1 MSAIL
6 STLSQ
11 PTMFAGKDRTQGMPA
26 RSHMPAMWAMCATTA
41 AIASTLLIG
50 TGVVTSVSLFA
61 LALSLVLLTLLV
73 VLISLILS
81 GLTGLV
87 GLVGLTEGP
96 VPGTTKGA

>member
-1 MSAIL
+1 MSVIRG
-6 STLSQ
+6 TMSQ

-26 RSHMPAMWAMCATTA
+26 RSPMRAMWATTA
-41 AIASTLLIG
+41 AIASILLIG

-61 LALSLVLLTLLV
+61 LVLSLVLLALLA

>member
-1 MSAIL
+1 MSAIWS
-6 STLSQ
+6 STSQ
-11 PTMFAGKDRTQGMPA
+11 PAMFAGKDRTQGMPA
-26 RSHMPAMWAMCATTA
+26 RSRMYAMWAATAT
-41 AIASTLLIG
+41 IASILLIG
-50 TGVVTSVSLFA
+50 TGVATSVSLFA
-61 LALSLVLLTLLV
+61 LVLSLVLLALLA

>member
-1 MSAIL
+1 
-6 STLSQ
+6 
-11 PTMFAGKDRTQGMPA
+11 
-26 RSHMPAMWAMCATTA
+26 MWAMGATTA
-41 AIASTLLIG
+41 AIASILVIG
-50 TGVVTSVSLFA
+50 TGVVTSVSLFV
-61 LALSLVLLTLLV
+61 LVLILVLLALLV

>member
-1 MSAIL
+1 MLAIQGIL
-6 STLSQ
+6 SKSA
-11 PTMFAGKDRTQGMPA
+11 MFAGKDRTQGMPS
-26 RSHMPAMWAMCATTA
+26 RSPMRAMCTATA
-41 AIASTLLIG
+41 AIASILLSR

-61 LALSLVLLTLLV
+61 LVLSLVLLALLV

-96 VPGTTKGA
+96 VPGTTRGA

>member
-1 MSAIL
+1 MSAIQGI
-6 STLSQ
+6 TSQ
-11 PTMFAGKDRTQGMPA
+11 PAMFAGKDRTQGMP
-26 RSHMPAMWAMCATTA
+26 SHSPMRAMCTATAT
-41 AIASTLLIG
+41 IASILLIG

-61 LALSLVLLTLLV
+61 LVISLVLLALRV

-81 GLTGLV
+81 GLTGLI